1 MSRDRKATGNVD
13 KEPRTVLEALYE
25 ELFGNTVQAT
35 GIAGIE
41 EFGGGLKLIISIINS
56 SS

>member
-1 MSRDRKATGNVD
+1 MHRDRTATGNKE
-13 KEPRTVLEALYE
+13 KEPRTVLEAEYE
-25 ELFGNTVQAT
+25 ALFGNTVQAT

-41 EFGGGLKLIISIINS
+41 EFGGGLKLLISIIKS